1 MVRWLAIAVFMVLT
15 MGAGIFAYES
25 FMGRDPVIPPA
36 PAMMTTAAAAEPEAE
51 SALPIASAKTRE
63 EKRFGRFDKD
73 KDGAV
78 TRAEYLLSRQ
88 KAFAKLD
95 RNGNG
100 QLEFEEYAVKATEKF
115 ATADADR
122 SGAMTPAEFATTAVK
137 RKPKPVSANC
147 PPPRAAEPED
157 GDSAT

>member
-73 KDGAV
+73 KDGSS
-78 TRAEYLLSRQ
+78 T
-88 KAFAKLD
+88 
-95 RNGNG
+95 
-100 QLEFEEYAVKATEKF
+100 
-115 ATADADR
+115 ATAMASSNSR
-122 SGAMTPAEFATTAVK
+122 NMPSRPPKNSRPPMPTA
-137 RKPKPVSANC
+137 RE
-147 PPPRAAEPED
+147 R
-157 GDSAT
+157 